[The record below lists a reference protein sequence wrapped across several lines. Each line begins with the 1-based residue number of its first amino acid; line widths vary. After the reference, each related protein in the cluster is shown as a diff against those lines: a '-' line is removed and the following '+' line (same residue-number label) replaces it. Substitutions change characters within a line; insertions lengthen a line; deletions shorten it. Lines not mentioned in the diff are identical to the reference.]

1 VARILEICACCRL
14 NVIISG
20 GTGSG
25 KTTMMNA
32 MSKFI
37 DPAERIITVEDVAEL
52 QLQQP
57 DLVRMETRPES
68 LEGKG
73 QVTTRDLVRNALRM
87 RPDRIIVGEV
97 RGPEAF
103 DMLQAMNTGHA
114 GSLSTI
120 HANSARDAL
129 SRIENMVQMAAMGL
143 SSHTIRTEITSA
155 IHLIVQ
161 LDRQRDG
168 VRRVTEVTEV
178 AGMEGDTVLMHE
190 IFKLKIDGEAQD
202 GKLLAHYYM
211 SRMRPGFFDAFR
223 HTNMCHESN
232 NWDTLKSL

>member
-1 VARILEICACCRL
+1 
-14 NVIISG
+14 
-20 GTGSG
+20 
-25 KTTMMNA
+25 
-32 MSKFI
+32 
-37 DPAERIITVEDVAEL
+37 
-52 QLQQP
+52 
-57 DLVRMETRPES
+57 METRPES

-129 SRIENMVQMAAMGL
+129 SRIENMVQMSAMGL
-143 SSHTIRTEITSA
+143 SSKSIRTEITSA

-168 VRRVTEVTEV
+168 VRRITEVTELC
-178 AGMEGDTVLMHE
+178 GMESDTVLLHE
-190 IFKLKIDGEAQD
+190 IFRLKINGEAQD
-202 GKLLAHYYM
+202 GTLLARWEV
-211 SRMRPGFFDAFR
+211 SRIRPGFFGQLQYFGLEKIWLQTMDNALDDP
-223 HTNMCHESN
+223 HMVEAG
-232 NWDTLKSL
+232 